1 VAGCPVAACRDAS
14 GAGRPLPVGAPGATL
29 SGVEPPFLP
38 HLLAAFEAANGR
50 PLAQAATVSAAGRP
64 EVRTVVLRALGA
76 DGAPSFATD
85 ARSAKMAPLGAGGWL
100 ELCLWRP
107 DVGVQLRLLGRARVH
122 RADDDRALTLWAAL
136 PLDTRALFFS
146 DPPGLPLRDE
156 ATAQPP
162 TPAPDDPPPAAFAVV
177 RLAPE
182 RFDRLEL
189 GPPLRRRTWTL
200 EGTFWRSAE
209 VVP

>member
-1 VAGCPVAACRDAS
+1 M
-14 GAGRPLPVGAPGATL
+14 
-29 SGVEPPFLP
+29 EPPFLP
-38 HLLAAFEAANGR
+38 HLRAAFEAANGR

-64 EVRTVVLRALGA
+64 EVRTVVLRDLGT
-76 DGAPSFATD
+76 DGAPSFASD
-85 ARSAKMAPLGAGGWL
+85 ARSSKMAPLDGGGWL

-122 RADDDRALTLWAAL
+122 GPDEDHALAVWDTL
-136 PLDTRALFFS
+136 PLDTRALFYS
-146 DPPGLPLRDE
+146 DAPGVPLRD
-156 ATAQPP
+156 ATTTEPP
-162 TPAPDDPPPAAFAVV
+162 VPAPDDPPPAAFAVV
-177 RLAPE
+177 RLAPQ

-200 EGTFWRSAE
+200 EGARWRSAE